1 MNILT
6 SIILQTILF
15 ILPVSQQGEKSD
27 RILVYGDDFLFGVKE
42 PTGWH
47 GDTDSAANYSANIIF
62 TRPDQDSTSP
72 YGIIRV
78 CVNDKVD
85 ENTVEDLAYDM
96 KEYKQKYA
104 GIKFGDLPVQHSKYK
119 CFSKIF
125 FIEKDFYE
133 YVTYINPGKEFTY
146 ALSVSL
152 SKKDVRATEEE
163 LSAYK
168 VVVSS
173 LLCSGK

>member
-1 MNILT
+1 MNILVA
-6 SIILQTILF
+6 IILQTSLF
-15 ILPVSQQGEKSD
+15 ILPVTQQNEKSD
-27 RILVYGDDFLFGVKE
+27 RLLVYGDGFVFGVKE
-42 PTGWH
+42 PDGWH
-47 GDTDSAANYSANIIF
+47 GDTVSAADYAANIIF
-62 TRPDQDSTSP
+62 TRPGQDSTSP

-85 ENTVEDLAYDM
+85 ENTAEDLAYDM

-104 GIKFGDLPVQHSKYK
+104 GIKFTDLPVDHAKYK
-119 CFSKIF
+119 CFAKIF
-125 FIEKDFYE
+125 FVEKDFYE
-133 YVTYINPGKEFTY
+133 YVTYVNPGKEFKY

-152 SKKDVRATEEE
+152 STKDVRATGEE

-173 LLCSGK
+173 LLCGGK